1 MNISLT
7 TFAPAIMLLPFLL
20 ASACSSG
27 AENMTVKPSGPRTIT
42 VAQSG
47 QADVVGSDNA
57 ALQKAADMLR
67 PGDTLVIGAGT
78 WRMDNSLFIPCS
90 DVVVRGVSGET
101 VLKKGPGVAS
111 RVVDCGDYGEDVLVV
126 AEPEKFKPGMG
137 ISIMDDDYNGDWA
150 ITVTSVKKVSADTVY
165 LVKRTWRDYDYETK
179 NARIE
184 NKFPILCGIDVNN
197 VTFENITVDGNL
209 AENPYF
215 IDGCRGGA
223 IYLYQS
229 TNCTIRN
236 CTARYYNGD
245 GISFQITDGI
255 KVIDCESFGNLN
267 YGIHPGTGSPNA
279 EITGCH
285 FHDNGQIGF
294 FLCWR
299 VRYGRFSDNLIEN
312 NGLYGISIGHK
323 DTDNL
328 FVNNTVRNNGFAG
341 VYFRQESL
349 KLSGHR
355 NVFRENEIVDNGDS
369 QRGYGFYVEPHAGDI
384 VIENNR
390 IAYTRQGAARTQQY
404 GVYVTK
410 GAGTVNVMDNKMEGH
425 TKGEVLDENKKG

>member
-1 MNISLT
+1 MNFSLT
-7 TFAPAIMLLPFLL
+7 ALAPALILVPFLL
-20 ASACSSG
+20 ASACNSG
-27 AENMTVKPSGPRTIT
+27 GPEMKTATTGPRVIT

-47 QADVVGSDNA
+47 QADVVGDDNA
-57 ALQKAADMLR
+57 ALQKAADMLN
-67 PGDTLVIGAGT
+67 PGDTLVIGSGT
-78 WRMDNSLFIPCS
+78 WQMVNSLFIPCS
-90 DVVVRGVSGET
+90 DVVVRGTAGET
-101 VLKKGPGVAS
+101 VLRKGPGITS

-137 ISIMDDDYNGDWA
+137 ISVMDDEYNGDWA
-150 ITVTSVKKVSADTVY
+150 ITVTAVREVRGDT
-165 LVKRTWRDYDYETK
+165 LFLTKRTWRDYDYESK
-179 NARIE
+179 NARVE
-184 NKFPILCGIDVNN
+184 NKFPILCGIGVNN
-197 VTFENITVDGNL
+197 VTIENITVDGNL
-209 AENPYF
+209 SENPYF

-223 IYLYQS
+223 IYLYES
-229 TNCTIRN
+229 TNCTIRG

-245 GISFQITDGI
+245 GISFQITDRI
-255 KVIDCESFGNLN
+255 KVIDCESFGNSN
-267 YGIHPGTGSPNA
+267 YGVHPGTGSPNA

-328 FVNNTVRNNGFAG
+328 FVKNTIRGNGFAG

-369 QRGYGFYVEPHAGDI
+369 KRGYGVYVDPHAGDI
-384 VIENNR
+384 VIENNH
-390 IAYTRQGAARTQQY
+390 IADTRQASARTQQY

-410 GAGTVNVMDNKMEGH
+410 GGGAVTLKDNRMEGLA
-425 TKGEVLDENKKG
+425 KGEFVDENK